1 MSRAAFG
8 CLAAVFVVAFAAPPP
23 ARAQA
28 RLTGADLVG
37 RVMDESAA
45 VLPGANVTVVNRDTN
60 LTRTAVGDSRG
71 EFKVPALPPG
81 TYKVTAQAQGFASQT
96 RDGVTLQL
104 GQTAE
109 IEFLLKLSGT
119 MEELT
124 IVSESPMVDV
134 TDTSVSSVVGQQQ
147 IENLPINGRNFI
159 SFSII
164 TPGVTTDRTPQ
175 QGASATSGLSFTG
188 QRARSNNIMVDG
200 LDNNDVIVGAVRATF
215 SQEAIREFQVV
226 TDSYSAEFGKA
237 TGGVVNI
244 VTKSGTNEF
253 HGNAFWYFRDE
264 SLNAKDYFEK
274 FDVLGNPVD
283 RDKAPFSAN
292 QYGGTLGGPIRKD
305 KTFFFVSFERQDM
318 TASNFVNIDP
328 AAAAILNRK
337 GFPVE
342 TGAVPYDFKVWDL
355 LGKMDH
361 QWSPN
366 STLVFRANY
375 SDTTNENIEP
385 YGGIVARSRGA
396 VQLRKD
402 WSLSLSQTNVLST
415 RFVNEARLQVAH
427 QDQKID
433 SLDPNCGGPCLADD
447 QGGPTLEI
455 TGVASVGRQRF
466 TPQPRKN
473 TRYQLLETVSY
484 FAGKHTAK
492 AGIDFNDVNTPEGGS
507 SLPLHFGGRYIF
519 QALPAIP
526 ALGLPAPITALQAL
540 ALDLPAAYVQGYGQP
555 AASYG
560 YKDFSIFVQDEWR
573 ISRKL
578 TIKPGIRY
586 QKQFWDDIPYDVSDV
601 GGSRLT
607 YTFPQ
612 DSNNFAPRISVAFD
626 PTGRGRTSLHGAYGI
641 YYDNQIAG
649 LSGITKGING
659 ESTGVRTLVLTF
671 PASVAPWRT
680 PTHRVPEP
688 TAPYASLE
696 IPIDPALETPWAQQA
711 AVGID
716 QAFGQDFAAS
726 ANFIWVR
733 GKDQVGTI
741 DYNPV
746 IPSLGAGRR
755 PNDVNGVRG
764 TSASVLQYTTF
775 GETWYRGLTLSLTKR
790 LSHNYQFLVSY
801 TYSKAEDNSTDFQ
814 SAFIPQNN
822 GRGRNPAD
830 RLGLPL
836 DFDPGLEKGPA
847 THDQRHRFVLSG
859 LYRFPLDFQLS
870 TIITAASGRPFTPL
884 AGADLNGDGNGG
896 AFPPDRARTDP
907 TSEAS
912 SVGRNSETMEKQI
925 IVDLRLAKRVK
936 ISGSV
941 AVDLIVEAFNLFN
954 RTNFSEINNIF
965 GTGAFPANPLPL
977 YGHYEQTL
985 APRQI
990 QLAAK
995 LSF

>member
-1 MSRAAFG
+1 MSRAAVRCLAVGFVVA
-8 CLAAVFVVAFAAPPP
+8 LAAVPPI
-23 ARAQA
+23 RAQA

-37 RVMDESAA
+37 RVTDESMA
-45 VLPGANVTVVNRDTN
+45 VLPAATVTVVNRDTN
-60 LTRTAVGDSRG
+60 LTRTATSDAQG
-71 EFKVPALPPG
+71 EYKVPALPPG
-81 TYKVTAQAQGFASQT
+81 TYKVTASVQGFASQT

-104 GQTAE
+104 GQTVE
-109 IEFLLKLSGT
+109 LEFTLKIAGT
-119 MEELT
+119 QEELT
-124 IVSESPMVDV
+124 IVGESPMVDA

-244 VTKSGTNEF
+244 LTKSGTNEF

-264 SLNAKDYFEK
+264 SLNSKDYFEK
-274 FDVLGNPVD
+274 FGVLGGPVD

-292 QYGGTLGGPIRKD
+292 QYGATLGGPIRKD
-305 KTFFFVSFERQDM
+305 QTFFFVSFERQDL
-318 TASNFVNIDP
+318 TAANFVNIDP
-328 AAAAILNRK
+328 AAATILNSK
-337 GFPVE
+337 GFPVQ
-342 TGAVPYDFKVWDL
+342 TGAVPYDVKAWEALAKV
-355 LGKMDH
+355 DH
-361 QWSPN
+361 QWSPT

-375 SDTTNENIEP
+375 ADITNENIEP

-396 VQLRKD
+396 VQLRED
-402 WSLSLSQTNVLST
+402 WSLSASQTNVISA
-415 RFVNEARLQVAH
+415 RWVNEARLQVAR
-427 QDQKID
+427 QDQKIN
-433 SLDPNCGGPCLADD
+433 SLDPTCNGPCDTND
-447 QGGPTLEI
+447 EGGPTLEI

-473 TRYQLLETVSY
+473 TRFQAVETVSF
-484 FAGKHTAK
+484 FAGKHSAK
-492 AGIDFNDVNTPEGGS
+492 AGIDFNLVDTPENGS
-507 SLPLHFGGRYIF
+507 ALPLHFGGRYIF
-519 QALPAIP
+519 QPLPAVP
-526 ALGLPAPITALQAL
+526 PLGIPAPITALQAL
-540 ALDLPAAYVQGYGQP
+540 ARDLPAAYVQGYGQ
-555 AASYG
+555 AATSYG
-560 YKDFSIFVQDEWR
+560 YKDLSIFLQDEWR
-573 ISRKL
+573 VSRKL

-586 QKQFWDDIPYDVSDV
+586 QKQFWDDIPYNVSDV
-601 GGSRLT
+601 GGARLT
-607 YTFPQ
+607 YNFPQ
-612 DSNNFAPRISVAFD
+612 DSDNFAPRLAVAFD
-626 PTGRGRTSLHGAYGI
+626 PRGGGRTSLHAAWGVYF
-641 YYDNQIAG
+641 DNQIAG

-659 ESTGVRTLVLTF
+659 ESTGVRTRVLTF
-671 PASVAPWRT
+671 PASIAPYRS
-680 PTHRVPEP
+680 PGHRVPEP
-688 TAPYASLE
+688 STPYASLE
-696 IPIDPALETPWAQQA
+696 IPIDPALVTPWAQQA
-711 AVGID
+711 SVGFD

-746 IPSLGAGRR
+746 IPTLGPGRR
-755 PNDVNGVRG
+755 PNDVNGVAG
-764 TSASVLQYTTF
+764 TSASVLQYTSF
-775 GETWYRGLTLSLTKR
+775 GETWYRGLTVSLSKR
-790 LSHNYQFLVSY
+790 FSHNYQFLVSY
-801 TYSKAEDNSTDFQ
+801 TFSKAEDNSTDFQ

-830 RLGLPL
+830 RFGVPLG
-836 DFDPGLEKGPA
+836 FDPGLEKGPA

-870 TIITAASGRPFTPL
+870 TIVTAASGRPYTPL

-896 AFPPDRARTDP
+896 AFPPDRARTNP

-912 SVGRNSETMEKQI
+912 SVGRNSETMDEQI
-925 IVDLRLAKRVK
+925 IVDLRLSKRFRLGGALS
-936 ISGSV
+936 I
-941 AVDLIVEAFNLFN
+941 DLIAEAFNLFN
-954 RTNFSEINNIF
+954 RANFSEINNIF
-965 GTGAFPANPLPL
+965 GMGAFPASPLPL
-977 YGHYEQTL
+977 YGHYEQAL